1 MALHHR
7 RPLPVSDH
15 GDGRPGIGGRRV
27 RAVHDS
33 PGGALRWGSRK
44 LVLQPASA
52 WCERYALAE
61 GDRELAL
68 FDGKSWGRR
77 L

>member
-1 MALHHR
+1 
-7 RPLPVSDH
+7 
-15 GDGRPGIGGRRV
+15 
-27 RAVHDS
+27 VHDS